1 MLSHRWLLHLYRGAS
16 GLLLL
21 LIYFNL
27 YKRNRTDCQGVT
39 DVPKG
44 LATHDISLDAVH
56 TRDTTLRDLP
66 ILLLTR
72 RAGEWGLGTFSSVPV
87 ATAWGYLAPPWLH
100 LLLVALS
107 LGPFHSS
114 AFPCSFCCKRNFCFE
129 LSCLEKCLRPAM
141 PPPRGIERQ
150 GPFEGF
156 FPKAT
161 STGPHEPIPVLFA
174 TVFVS
179 VWIFLLVSAT
189 SGASVEER
197 PVYVSRAGKA
207 FSRCRWKLKSS

>member
-1 MLSHRWLLHLYRGAS
+1 MS
-16 GLLLL
+16 G
-21 LIYFNL
+21 
-27 YKRNRTDCQGVT
+27 GVT
-39 DVPKG
+39 DAPKG

-72 RAGEWGLGTFSSVPV
+72 RAGEWGLGTFSSVPA

-100 LLLVALS
+100 LLLIALS

-114 AFPCSFCCKRNFCFE
+114 AFPCSFCCKRNVCFE
-129 LSCLEKCLRPAM
+129 LSCLEKCLRPAV

-156 FPKAT
+156 FLKAT
-161 STGPHEPIPVLFA
+161 R
-174 TVFVS
+174 TVHTNQAQCYLPLSLSQFGS
-179 VWIFLLVSAT
+179 FFLVSAT

-197 PVYVSRAGKA
+197 PVYVSRAGKT

>member
-1 MLSHRWLLHLYRGAS
+1 M
-16 GLLLL
+16 
-21 LIYFNL
+21 
-27 YKRNRTDCQGVT
+27 
-39 DVPKG
+39 
-44 LATHDISLDAVH
+44 
-56 TRDTTLRDLP
+56 
-66 ILLLTR
+66 
-72 RAGEWGLGTFSSVPV
+72 RAR
-87 ATAWGYLAPPWLH
+87 H
-100 LLLVALS
+100 LLFCACCHCLRLPGSSLAAPSPCCPL

-156 FPKAT
+156 FQKAT
-161 STGPHEPIPVLFA
+161 STGPHEPIPVLFT

-179 VWIFLLVSAT
+179 VWILLLVSAT

-207 FSRCRWKLKSS
+207 FSRCR